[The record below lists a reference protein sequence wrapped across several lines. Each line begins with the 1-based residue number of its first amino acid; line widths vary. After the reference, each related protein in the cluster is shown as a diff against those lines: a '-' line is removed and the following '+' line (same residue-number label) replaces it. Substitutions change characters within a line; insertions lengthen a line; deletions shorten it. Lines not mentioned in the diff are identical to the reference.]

1 MRGDGR
7 VFQRGAAW
15 RISYYAPDP
24 ANPGHGKE
32 YKESFETEKEAKATL
47 KLRIREK
54 GAAKLGVM
62 AFRGPEQERL
72 LVGEIL
78 DAYLGR
84 AGALGRK
91 SLPQIKSHMKP
102 IREAFG
108 LARCLA
114 VTPEAIA
121 AYVARRKE
129 AGYSNASIN
138 RGLEVLSAAYR
149 LALKDGRLSHTP
161 RIESLPEHNTC
172 TGFFEADQF
181 VALVGH
187 LPEYLQDL
195 ARFAYYT
202 GWRKGDLVK
211 LRWETVDLEGGV
223 IRLRS
228 GDTKTGKGRV
238 LALDTTL
245 RALIERRYQDRLTG
259 TADAPVVSDFVFHRS
274 GRPVGDIWKAWTSA
288 CLAAGIQPETKMRA
302 GKAVVVPGRKV
313 HDFRRTAARD
323 MIRSGTPETVVM
335 AVTGHT
341 TRAMLDRYNI
351 TSERDT
357 REAMEALSAR
367 RAGNGGEA

>member
-1 MRGDGR
+1 MPWDDNLAGPHLQIAAYAGTPLR
-7 VFQRGAAW
+7 VIAG
-15 RISYYAPDP
+15 
-24 ANPGHGKE
+24 PGTGK
-32 YKESFETEKEAKATL
+32 T
-47 KLRIREK
+47 K

-84 AGALGRK
+84 AEALGRK

-108 LARCLA
+108 TVRCLA

-121 AYVARRKE
+121 AYVKRRKV

-181 VALVGH
+181 DALVGH

-211 LRWETVDLEGGV
+211 LRWDTVDLEGGV

-245 RALIERRYQDRLTG
+245 HALIERRYQDRLTG
-259 TADAPVVSDFVFHRS
+259 TADAPVVSDFVFDRS
-274 GRPVGDIWKAWTSA
+274 GRPVGDIRKAWATA

-302 GKAVVVPGRKV
+302 GREVVVPGRKV

-367 RAGNGGEA
+367 RAGKGGEA